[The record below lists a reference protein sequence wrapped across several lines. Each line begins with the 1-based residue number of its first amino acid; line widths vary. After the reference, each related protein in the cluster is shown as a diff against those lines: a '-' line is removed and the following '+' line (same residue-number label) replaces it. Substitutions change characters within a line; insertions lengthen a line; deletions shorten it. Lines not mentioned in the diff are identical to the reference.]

1 MKPLFL
7 YGTLRHPPL
16 LAAVSGADLAV
27 VPAVLQGHATLQAH
41 APDGTAQNFPLITAR
56 AGAQAAG
63 LLIYPDAQAR
73 TRLDAYER
81 AFEYD
86 IGTVMAEG
94 AGGPVEAGIYLPQP
108 GRWQGGAAWS
118 LEDWVE
124 ADGALA
130 VETAA
135 EVMALLPHTPPAAVQ
150 ARYRMLQ
157 MRVASRARARSQPAP
172 VTLRR
177 APRPDDL
184 EIIAQTTPYAYFF
197 GVEEADLRFR
207 RFNGSFSDKVR
218 RAGFVMADAVTV
230 LPYDPARDR
239 VLVVEQFRFGPF
251 ARGDLN
257 AWTLEPIAGR
267 IDPGESPEQ
276 ALRREAGEEAGLNLG
291 ALHPVGSYY
300 PSPGAVSEYL
310 YSYVGMAALGPEAGG
325 VRGLESE
332 AEDIRAHVI
341 AFAHLMELVDSGEVQ
356 NGPLL
361 ISAHWLAR
369 HRDRLRDA

>member
-1 MKPLFL
+1 
-7 YGTLRHPPL
+7 
-16 LAAVSGADLAV
+16 
-27 VPAVLQGHATLQAH
+27 
-41 APDGTAQNFPLITAR
+41 
-56 AGAQAAG
+56 
-63 LLIYPDAQAR
+63 
-73 TRLDAYER
+73 
-81 AFEYD
+81 
-86 IGTVMAEG
+86 
-94 AGGPVEAGIYLPQP
+94 
-108 GRWQGGAAWS
+108 
-118 LEDWVE
+118 
-124 ADGALA
+124 
-130 VETAA
+130 
-135 EVMALLPHTPPAAVQ
+135 MALLPHTPPAAVQ

-172 VTLRR
+172 ATLRR

-184 EIIAQTTPYAYFF
+184 EIIARTTPYAYFF

-369 HRDRLRDA
+369 HRDRLRNA